1 MSKQAPKFLTLTAEN
16 VTVRLSKPTT
26 LNGVDQ
32 ATITLRA
39 PTVKDIRSAGQT
51 SDGDDAQR
59 EMSLFA
65 SLAEV
70 GVKDLEGLTYKDYNR
85 IATGYNFLVQD
96 DEL

>member
-1 MSKQAPKFLTLTAEN
+1 MSKPTPKYLTLTAEN
-16 VTVRLSKPTT
+16 VTVRLSKPAT

-39 PTVKDIRSAGQT
+39 PTVKDIRNSGQT
-51 SDGDDAQR
+51 SDGDEEQR
-59 EMSLFA
+59 ELNLFA
-65 SLAEV
+65 SLADV

-85 IATGYNFLVQD
+85 IATGYNFLVRE

>member
-1 MSKQAPKFLTLTAEN
+1 MSEPTPKYLTLTAES
-16 VTVRLSKPTT
+16 VTVRLSKSSA

-39 PTVKDIRSAGQT
+39 PTVKDIRASGQT
-51 SDGDDAQR
+51 SGGDDEQR
-59 EMSLFA
+59 EMNLFA

-85 IATGYNFLVQD
+85 IANGYKFLVQD